1 MKRKTYQDEESG
13 HKEKMITIGC
23 IVSGPLLDQMCSNPT
38 FFKDEYIC
46 SDSLA
51 SVISMCMD
59 YYDEYHEPPNKM
71 IQKLYEDEQAEDEEF
86 DTDNNIAKFLDR
98 CSYEWTREMDTERHN
113 DGYFVQTAYNYFI
126 ERRMA
131 VVHELKG
138 QLIEQKAEA
147 DAINEVDYTFPMPDL
162 NLEDKRNPYRD
173 DDYLSEVLFDDDV
186 EPLFRLP
193 GELGELWNPFFVRS
207 GFFGLLAPEKRGKSW
222 NLLYMAKQA
231 AKAGRNVLFIT
242 AGDMTRKDVYRRSII
257 MDCKRSNRERYCGAH
272 WQPVIDC
279 KHNQEGTCPYW
290 EEGAFPSTLKATDDD
305 DKEYIIKD
313 PEDVNVPH
321 DYEVCPDAKKKGKD
335 ACPECKKA
343 IWFKKVGATRPI
355 ACDKET
361 KKQMKQFDFHVR
373 KRGFEVEY
381 VPRGRLTTPMIQA
394 MIRRLEREGTIVDV
408 VVIDYADIMAPEPGS
423 GSREERHIHTA
434 RWGAL
439 RRLAQEQHCLV
450 ITATQATRE
459 GGQQTLLNEQHVSE
473 AKTKTAEVTVFTALN
488 QTPAEKLLGIMRYN
502 IWAAREEDFHIR
514 DCVFVLQNLKRG
526 IVHLDSYREFYN
538 G

>member
-1 MKRKTYQDEESG
+1 MKRQSYQDEEAG
-13 HKEKMITIGC
+13 HSEKMITIGC
-23 IVSGPLLDQMCSNPT
+23 IVSAPLLEQMCSNPT
-38 FFKDEYIC
+38 FFKEDYIC

-51 SVISMCMD
+51 EVIALCME
-59 YYDEYHEPPNKM
+59 YYDQFQQAPNKM
-71 IQKLYEDEQAEDEEF
+71 IQKLYEGAQAEDEDF
-86 DTDNNIAKFLDR
+86 DPENAIAKFLDR
-98 CSYEWTREMDTERHN
+98 CSYEWERELKDNHN

-126 ERRMA
+126 ERRMS

-138 QLIEQKAEA
+138 QLIESKADA
-147 DAINEVDYTFPMPDL
+147 DAINEVDYTYPMPDL

-173 DDYLSEVLFDDDV
+173 DDYLEEVLFDADI
-186 EPLFRLP
+186 EPLFHLP

-231 AKAGRNVLFIT
+231 AKAGRNVLFVT

-257 MDCKRSNRERYCGAH
+257 MDCKRSNRQRYCEEH

-290 EEGAFPSTLKATDDD
+290 EEGAFPSTLQYVDDEGKEKKITHPD
-305 DKEYIIKD
+305 D
-313 PEDVNVPH
+313 PNVPH
-321 DYEVCPDAKKKGKD
+321 DYEVCPDVKD
-335 ACPECKKA
+335 CEDCKKTV
-343 IWFKKVGATRPI
+343 WYEKVRKSKPV
-355 ACDKET
+355 ACDKRT

-381 VPRGRLTTPMIQA
+381 VPRGRLTVA
-394 MIRRLEREGTIVDV
+394 MIKAMVRRLEREGTIVDV
-408 VVIDYADIMAPEPGS
+408 IVIDYADIMAPEPGTQN
-423 GSREERHIHTA
+423 REERHQHTA

-450 ITATQATRE
+450 ITATQATRD
-459 GGQQTLLNEQHVSE
+459 GAQCPLLHEQHVSE

-488 QTPAEKLLGIMRYN
+488 QTPAEKLLGVMRYN

-514 DCVFVLQNLKRG
+514 DCVVVLQNLKRG
-526 IVHLDSYREFYN
+526 IVHLDSYREFFN